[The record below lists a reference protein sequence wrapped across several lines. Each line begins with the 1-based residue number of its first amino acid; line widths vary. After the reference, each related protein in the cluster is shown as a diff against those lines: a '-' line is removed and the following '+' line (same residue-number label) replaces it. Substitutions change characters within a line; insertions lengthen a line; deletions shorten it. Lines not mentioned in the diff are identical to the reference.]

1 MYTPPLKEGVKV
13 SLSRT
18 FANGDASWLQ
28 GLLGLFYKPAR
39 LQIAALCMRPGETEN
54 EILLVTT
61 RDTGRLILPKGWPEP
76 DKQDHETAAT
86 EAYEEAGVIGTTNP
100 HALGTFS
107 SYKGRSDG
115 SKEPT
120 KVLVF
125 KLQFEKQLKKFPEQG
140 QRQCLW
146 LPFSEAVN
154 QANENSLKRFLS
166 RHRAEIA

>member
-1 MYTPPLKEGVKV
+1 M
-13 SLSRT
+13 SLSRS
-18 FANGDASWLQ
+18 FASRDASWLQ

-54 EILLVTT
+54 EILLVST
-61 RDTGRLILPKGWPEP
+61 RDTGRLILPKGWPET

-86 EAYEEAGVIGTTNP
+86 EAYEEAGVVGKTDP
-100 HALGTFS
+100 HALGTFR
-107 SYKGRSDG
+107 SYKGQSDG
-115 SKEPT
+115 SKVPT
-120 KVLVF
+120 RVLVF
-125 KLQFEKQLKKFPEQG
+125 KLQFEKQLKKFPELG

-154 QANENSLKRFLS
+154 QANENSLKRFLL

>member
-1 MYTPPLKEGVKV
+1 MKV
-13 SLSRT
+13 SLSRP
-18 FANGDASWLQ
+18 FGNGDASWLQ

-39 LQIAALCMRPGETEN
+39 LQIAALCIRPGETEN
-54 EILLVTT
+54 EILLVST

-76 DKQDHETAAT
+76 DRQDYETAAT
-86 EAYEEAGVIGTTNP
+86 EAYEEAGVIGKTDP

-125 KLQFEKQLKKFPEQG
+125 KLQFEKQLSEFPELG

-146 LPFSEAVN
+146 LPFSEAVEH
-154 QANENSLKRFLS
+154 ANENSLKQFLHH
-166 RHRAEIA
+166 HRAEIA